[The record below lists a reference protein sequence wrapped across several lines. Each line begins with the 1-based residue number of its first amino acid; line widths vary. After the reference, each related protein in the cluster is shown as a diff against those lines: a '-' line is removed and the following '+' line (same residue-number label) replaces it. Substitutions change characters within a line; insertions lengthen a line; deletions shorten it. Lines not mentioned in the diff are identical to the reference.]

1 MSQNATYAG
10 RDMSPSPIQ
19 PNLRLAQAYS
29 VAAPR
34 TGVPARAASVRD
46 SVEISG
52 AVSRDQLPTLA
63 QRAKT
68 PKTAALV
75 AAQVAA
81 VPLDVAAGS
90 GAGARPAAGAALP
103 LYTNPALKNAAATGV
118 SLGAAIGASLDV
130 QA

>member
-1 MSQNATYAG
+1 MTSQ
-10 RDMSPSPIQ
+10 PIQ
-19 PNLRLAQAYS
+19 PHLRLAQAYG

-34 TGVPARAASVRD
+34 SGVPARAAGVRD

-52 AVSRDQLPTLA
+52 AVSQDQLPTLA

-75 AAQVAA
+75 AAR
-81 VPLDVAAGS
+81 VPGVSLDVAAGS
-90 GAGARPAAGAALP
+90 GAGTAPTSAGSLA

-118 SLGAAIGASLDV
+118 TLGAAVGSSLDV